1 MSFQLKPVGIIHS
14 PFMTKDEAPIQG
26 IFRPDARGE
35 VEVFPEF
42 EEGLKDIE
50 LFSHL
55 FLIYVFDRTVPGEL
69 IRNTFLDDEPH
80 GVFACR
86 HPSRPNSIGFTV
98 VRLDE
103 RIGNRL
109 IVSGIDV
116 LDGTPLIDI
125 KPYIPR
131 FDCFLDA
138 SEGWTAGKQERPK
151 PPGRE

>member
-1 MSFQLKPVGIIHS
+1 MLFHIEPIGMIHS
-14 PFMTKDEAPIQG
+14 PFTTKDEAPIQG
-26 IFRPDARGE
+26 KFRPEARGE

-55 FLIYVFDRTVPGEL
+55 FLIYIFDRTPPGSL
-69 IRNTFLDDEPH
+69 IRHTFLDDQPH

-116 LDGTPLIDI
+116 LEGTPLIDI
-125 KPYIPR
+125 KPYIAR
-131 FDCFLDA
+131 FDSFPDA

>member
-1 MSFQLKPVGIIHS
+1 MLFHIEPIGIIHS
-14 PFMTKDEAPIQG
+14 PFTTKDEASIQG
-26 IFRPDARGE
+26 KFRPEARGE
-35 VEVFPEF
+35 VKVFPEF

-55 FLIYVFDRTVPGEL
+55 FLIYIFDRSLPGDL
-69 IRNTFLDDEPH
+69 IRHTFLDDQPH

-109 IVSGIDV
+109 IVSGVDV
-116 LDGTPLIDI
+116 LEGTPLIDI
-125 KPYIPR
+125 KPYIAR
-131 FDCFLDA
+131 FDSFPDA

>member
-1 MSFQLKPVGIIHS
+1 MVFQLKPVGIIHS
-14 PFMTKDEAPIQG
+14 PFITKEEAPIQG
-26 IFRPDARGE
+26 TFRPDARGE
-35 VEVFPEF
+35 IEVFPEF

-55 FLIYVFDRTVPGEL
+55 FLIYVFDRTAPGEL

-109 IVSGIDV
+109 VVRGVDV

-131 FDCFLDA
+131 FDCFPDA

>member
-1 MSFQLKPVGIIHS
+1 MSFELKPVGIIHT
-14 PFMTKDEAPIQG
+14 PFTAKDEAPIQG
-26 IFRPDARGE
+26 AFRPEAKGE
-35 VEVFPEF
+35 VEIFPEF

-55 FLIYVFDRTVPGEL
+55 FLIYVFDRTAPGGL
-69 IRNTFLDDEPH
+69 IRDTFLDDEPH

-103 RIGNRL
+103 RAGNRL
-109 IVSGIDV
+109 IVRGIDV

-131 FDCFLDA
+131 FDCFPDA
-138 SEGWTAGKQERPK
+138 NEGWTAGKKERPK

>member
-1 MSFQLKPVGIIHS
+1 MLFHIEPIGIIHS
-14 PFMTKDEAPIQG
+14 PFTTKDEAPIQG
-26 IFRPDARGE
+26 KFRPEARGE
-35 VEVFPEF
+35 VEVFPEL

-55 FLIYVFDRTVPGEL
+55 FLIYIFDRSVPGDL
-69 IRNTFLDDEPH
+69 IRHTFLDDQPH

-103 RIGNRL
+103 RVGNRL
-109 IVSGIDV
+109 IVSGVDV

-125 KPYIPR
+125 KPYIAR
-131 FDCFLDA
+131 FDSFPDA